1 MYGGTEVVEGKGKT
15 AAKAPPAKRVRKLP
29 KSVTRKPGGRKRK
42 PALDFKD
49 SSPPPLPLLQ
59 DTSESHDTEEKFPE
73 GMESLEVRADA
84 SLTSPVPS
92 RLQSATT
99 SDHNNIHNNHV
110 HEEQFS
116 PSMFGTLSEISTA
129 CMHPAVVGTVPPI
142 AHLLMN
148 LFEEVGY
155 HCNLEVATTL
165 SNKVQTKNEGGL
177 KSLPSINIDELFGI
191 I

>member
-1 MYGGTEVVEGKGKT
+1 MCIEVNTLMVCRTSVT
-15 AAKAPPAKRVRKLP
+15 AAKAPPVKRVWKLP
-29 KSVTRKPGGRKRK
+29 KSVTRKLGGRKRK
-42 PALDFKD
+42 PAQEFEV
-49 SSPPPLPLLQ
+49 SSPPPPLLQ

-116 PSMFGTLSEISTA
+116 LSMFGTL
-129 CMHPAVVGTVPPI
+129 
-142 AHLLMN
+142 N
-148 LFEEVGY
+148 F
-155 HCNLEVATTL
+155 
-165 SNKVQTKNEGGL
+165 
-177 KSLPSINIDELFGI
+177 
-191 I
+191 